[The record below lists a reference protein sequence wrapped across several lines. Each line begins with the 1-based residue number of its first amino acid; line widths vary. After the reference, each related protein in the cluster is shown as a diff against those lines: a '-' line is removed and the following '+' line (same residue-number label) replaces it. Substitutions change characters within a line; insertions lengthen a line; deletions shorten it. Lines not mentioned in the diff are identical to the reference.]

1 MKKYRI
7 VFPLLLSCI
16 LWYSCTDWLD
26 YKPSDKQSEEQQFSS
41 KDGFY
46 AAVNGVYNRMSGNS
60 LYGKYLS
67 YDMIDILVN
76 ITLWSSRMKA
86 IIINTCGP

>member
-1 MKKYRI
+1 M
-7 VFPLLLSCI
+7 VQLHH
-16 LWYSCTDWLD
+16 WLD

-67 YDMIDILVN
+67 YDMIDIWGN

-86 IIINTCGP
+86 IIINTCGL